1 MKVQLLGTGSAD
13 GWPNPF
19 CDCVSCAWA
28 RREGRVRGHTGV
40 LVDDVLMLDCGPDV
54 PRSAARHGVSL
65 GGVRW
70 VLLGHEHPDH
80 TGPTAFM
87 WRSWSTVA
95 DQPLEVVGPPA
106 AIAACRVWV
115 GREDPVTFHEITAGE
130 TRQLGPYTVTALA
143 AAHGDASIGPAVLY
157 DLRSEDGRLLYAT
170 DTGPLPE
177 STLAALNGRFDLVL
191 LEETAGDRP
200 VDPGHHD
207 LAMFAATVAEL
218 RRRECIDDQTDV
230 VAVHLGH
237 GNPPEPLLSTRLAA
251 VGARALPDG
260 AVLQIPGASS
270 TIASAAPDARRVLV
284 TGGARSGK
292 STFAEQLLAGEP
304 KVDYVAT
311 AAPMPDDGEWADRVA
326 LHRKRRPAH
335 WTTHETG
342 DLAGLLAAD
351 GPPVLVDCL
360 TLWLCREEVDS
371 DHVAVDTLTA
381 ALRNTRRRVI
391 LVTNEVGSGIVPA
404 TASGRAFRDRL
415 GELNRRVAGECD
427 RVWLVVSGTPLLLR

>member
-28 RREGRVRGHTGV
+28 RREDEVRGHTGV

-54 PRSAARHGVSL
+54 PRSAARLGVPL

-70 VLLGHEHPDH
+70 LLLGHAHPDH
-80 TGPTAFM
+80 TGPQALM

-95 DQPLEVVGPPA
+95 DRPLEVVGPPA
-106 AIAACRVWV
+106 AIAACRDWV
-115 GREDPVTFHEITAGE
+115 GPQDPVTFREIAVGDTV
-130 TRQLGPYTVTALA
+130 QLGPYMVTALA

-157 DLRSEDGRLLYAT
+157 DLRSQDGRLLYAT

-177 STLAALNGRFDLVL
+177 RTLAELNGRFDLVL

-207 LAMFAATVAEL
+207 LAMFAATIAEL
-218 RRRECIDDQTDV
+218 RRRGCVDERTDV

-237 GNPPEPLLSTRLAA
+237 GNPPEPLLSTRLGAA
-251 VGARALPDG
+251 GARALPDG
-260 AVLQIPGASS
+260 AVLDVPRTSS
-270 TIASAAPDARRVLV
+270 TVASPAPGARRVLV

-292 STFAEQLLAGEP
+292 STFAEQLLAAEP
-304 KVDYVAT
+304 QVDYVAT
-311 AAPMPDDGEWADRVA
+311 AAPMPDDSEWADRVA

-342 DLAGLLAAD
+342 DLAGLLATD
-351 GPPVLVDCL
+351 GPPLLIDCL

-371 DHVAVDTLTA
+371 DPAAVVELTA
-381 ALRNTRRRVI
+381 ALRDTRRRVV
-391 LVTNEVGSGIVPA
+391 LVTNEVGSGVVPA

-415 GELNRRVAGECD
+415 GELNRRVATECEQ
-427 RVWLVVSGTPLLLR
+427 VWLVVSGTPLLLR

>member
-19 CDCVSCAWA
+19 CDCVSCVWA
-28 RREGRVRGHTGV
+28 RREGQVRGHTGV

-54 PRSAARHGVSL
+54 PRSAARLGVAL

-70 VLLGHEHPDH
+70 LLLGHAHPDH
-80 TGPTAFM
+80 IGPQALM

-95 DQPLEVVGPPA
+95 GCPLEVVGPPA
-106 AIAACRVWV
+106 AIAACRHWV
-115 GREDPVTFHEITAGE
+115 SPQDPVTFHEIAAGE

-143 AAHGDASIGPAVLY
+143 AAHGDTSIGPAVLY
-157 DLRSEDGRLLYAT
+157 DLRGENGRLLYAT
-170 DTGPLPE
+170 DTGSLPE
-177 STLAALNGRFDLVL
+177 PTLATLTGRFDLVL

-207 LAMFAATVAEL
+207 LAMFAATIAEL
-218 RRRECIDDQTDV
+218 RRRGCVDDRTDV

-251 VGARALPDG
+251 ARARALPDG
-260 AVLQIPGASS
+260 AVLDIPRASG
-270 TIASAAPDARRVLV
+270 TPAPPVTDPRRVLV

-304 KVDYVAT
+304 QVDYVAT

-342 DLAGLLAAD
+342 DLAALLASD
-351 GPPVLVDCL
+351 GPPLLIDCL
-360 TLWLCREEVDS
+360 TLWLSREEVDP
-371 DHVAVDTLTA
+371 HPAAVDALPA
-381 ALRNTRRRVI
+381 ALRDTRRRVV
-391 LVTNEVGSGIVPA
+391 LVTNEVGSGVVPG

-427 RVWLVVSGTPLLLR
+427 QVWLVVSGIPMLLR